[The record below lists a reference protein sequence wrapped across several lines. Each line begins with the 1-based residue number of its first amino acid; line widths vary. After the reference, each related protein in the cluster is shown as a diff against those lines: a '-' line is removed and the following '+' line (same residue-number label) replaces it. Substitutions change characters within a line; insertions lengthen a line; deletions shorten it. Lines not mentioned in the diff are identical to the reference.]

1 MPDPQ
6 LHAESAAASPE
17 TLIALVAA
25 GSRAAFET
33 LYRNTS
39 RQLFGICLRVLVDR
53 AEAEDALQEVY
64 TIVWRRAAQ
73 FDSTRASALGWLAMI
88 ARSKSIDRLRGQR
101 GRGRMTPLDLADH
114 AEDPAALG
122 EQDAQVAVHRGR
134 LDECMRELDAR
145 RRLLIRAAFFE
156 GSTYGELAQR
166 IGAPLGTVKS
176 WIRRGLMQLRTCLER

>member
-1 MPDPQ
+1 MPEPQ
-6 LHAESAAASPE
+6 ADAATASPE
-17 TLIALVAA
+17 TLIAHVAA

-33 LYRNTS
+33 LYRSTS
-39 RQLFGICLRVLVDR
+39 RQLFGICLRVLADR
-53 AEAEDALQEVY
+53 SEAEDALQEVY
-64 TIVWRRAAQ
+64 TIVWRKAAQ

-88 ARSKSIDRLRGQR
+88 ARSKSIDRLRGR
-101 GRGRMTPLDLADH
+101 PGRGRMTSLDLADH
-114 AEDPAALG
+114 AEDPG
-122 EQDAQVAVHRGR
+122 TDGQDAQVVINRLR

-145 RRLLIRAAFFE
+145 RRMLIHAAFFD